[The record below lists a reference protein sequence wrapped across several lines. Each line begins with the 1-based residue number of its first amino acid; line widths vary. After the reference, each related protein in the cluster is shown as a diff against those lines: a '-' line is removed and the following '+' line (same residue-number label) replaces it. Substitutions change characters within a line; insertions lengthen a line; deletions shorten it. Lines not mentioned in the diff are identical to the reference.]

1 MFDNTPYVPY
11 VFAAGR
17 GLRDR
22 ETFSLLLSIAGLL
35 GAEVVATR
43 GAAEDDLLD
52 ADRIIGMSGKR
63 ICTDLYVSFGVSGSN
78 FHTAGIKGNPYII
91 AVNTDP
97 HCRMFELADECLC
110 EDVRTAL
117 QRLASRL
124 DRSPMNNPPDSLED
138 MIRLLRDG
146 LTPACESRR
155 TTPCELSRIEPEV
168 SICYNRYNPKAS
180 CW

>member
-11 VFAAGR
+11 VCAAGR

-43 GAAEDDLLD
+43 GAAEDGLLD

-91 AVNTDP
+91 AVNTEP
-97 HCRMFELADECLC
+97 IAGCSNWQMNASAKTYARHCKG
-110 EDVRTAL
+110 
-117 QRLASRL
+117 
-124 DRSPMNNPPDSLED
+124 
-138 MIRLLRDG
+138 LLPGWTGPR
-146 LTPACESRR
+146 
-155 TTPCELSRIEPEV
+155 
-168 SICYNRYNPKAS
+168 
-180 CW
+180 

>member
-1 MFDNTPYVPY
+1 MFNNTPYIPY

-22 ETFSLLLSIAGLL
+22 ETLSLLLFIANRL

-43 GAAEDDLLD
+43 GAVEEGLLD

-63 ICTDLYVSFGVSGSN
+63 IRTDLYISFGVSGSN

-110 EDVRTAL
+110 EDARTAL
-117 QRLASRL
+117 QRLASQLGRL
-124 DRSPMNNPPDSLED
+124 NRLPMNSSPDSLEE

-146 LTPACESRR
+146 LMPTCES
-155 TTPCELSRIEPEV
+155 CELPLCV
-168 SICYNRYNPKAS
+168 HPKTQHE
-180 CW
+180 